1 MQAVIQP
8 HIWRMPGSGSKVST
22 SVTGEASWRHDE
34 RRTTVSPDENTY
46 VRDQNARVD
55 PIFTLGTITVAG
67 LRDILADLPDDAV
80 VVVAKDGAGGDDCSP
95 LADVEESWYFPA
107 AGESAPLGRDANGNV
122 HEPGPR
128 DLYAVL
134 LRPTR

>member
-1 MQAVIQP
+1 M
-8 HIWRMPGSGSKVST
+8 
-22 SVTGEASWRHDE
+22 
-34 RRTTVSPDENTY
+34 SPEGNSY

-55 PIFTLGTITVAG
+55 PMLTLGTITVAD

-80 VVVAKDGAGGDDCSP
+80 VVVARDGVGADDSSP
-95 LADVEESWYFPA
+95 LADVEEGWYFPA
-107 AGESAPLGRDANGNV
+107 TGESTALGRDAAGNV
-122 HEPGPR
+122 HEPGPH

>member
-1 MQAVIQP
+1 M
-8 HIWRMPGSGSKVST
+8 SS
-22 SVTGEASWRHDE
+22 
-34 RRTTVSPDENTY
+34 DENTY

-67 LRDILADLPDDAV
+67 LRDILADLPGDAV
-80 VVVAKDGAGGDDCSP
+80 VVVASESAGGRDDCSP
-95 LADVEESWYFPA
+95 LADVEEGWYFPA
-107 AGESAPLGRDANGNV
+107 AGESAPLGRDADGNV
-122 HEPGPR
+122 HEPGPG

>member
-1 MQAVIQP
+1 M
-8 HIWRMPGSGSKVST
+8 
-22 SVTGEASWRHDE
+22 D
-34 RRTTVSPDENTY
+34 PDENTY

-55 PIFTLGTITVAG
+55 PLLTLGTITVAA
-67 LRDILADLPDDAV
+67 LRDLLVDLPNDAV
-80 VVVAKDGAGGDDCSP
+80 VVVARDAAMTDDCSP
-95 LADVEESWYFPA
+95 LADVEEGWYFPA
-107 AGESAPLGRDANGNV
+107 TGQSAPLGRDADGNV